1 MEEGKTHTKA
11 LYLNTGDKTKMEIQ
25 PAKIHSSI
33 EFESKQFKSHFMWCD
48 QD

>member
-1 MEEGKTHTKA
+1 MEEDKTHTKA
-11 LYLNTGDKTKMEIQ
+11 LSTGDKTKMEIQ

-33 EFESKQFKSHFMWCD
+33 EFELKQFKSHFMWSD